1 MPTTQ
6 KLLTYEEWLRLPE
19 VEGVEEVVNGEIR
32 KMPPNK
38 VLHAD
43 TVENLADLLKAQFDR
58 GIIQVRVSNFAL
70 VIRHDPFTTRVPD
83 IAVFIRANV
92 VEQDGYIHSPPEL
105 VVEVLSPANTR
116 AERTDKLKDY
126 ESLGVP
132 EVWVVSP
139 EARTVEVLLLQQ
151 GQLTTTAILREGS
164 DPRAFLK
171 LLSLSRRFGPNDVRS
186 SILLRRRRPVF
197 LSGKELQRLIVQ

>member
-1 MPTTQ
+1 MATTS
-6 KLLTYEEWLRLPE
+6 KLLTYEEWLKMPE
-19 VEGVEEVVNGEIR
+19 AEGVEEVVNGEIR
-32 KMPPNK
+32 RMPPNK

-43 TVENLADLLKAQFDR
+43 TVEHLADLLKEQFDR
-58 GIIQVRVSNFAL
+58 RIVQVRVSNFGL
-70 VIRHDPFTTRVPD
+70 VIRHDPLTSLVPD
-83 IAVFIRANV
+83 IAVFIRTNV

-116 AERTDKLKDY
+116 AERTEKLTDY

-151 GQLTTTAILREGS
+151 GQLTTTSILRAG
-164 DPRAFLK
+164 K
-171 LLSLSRRFGPNDVRS
+171 LSPAHFSEASVDIE
-186 SILLRRRRPVF
+186 SIWP
-197 LSGKELQRLIVQ
+197 K